1 MKKLLYLL
9 SSVLLIF
16 LFFSCG
22 NSDSPTKNDSLTNS
36 SVDSVLKSANY
47 VIDSSN
53 YVIWRARHMK
63 DTTDDYVSKLY
74 IKDGKIE
81 VLNDKIVGGTISINL
96 ASMKMDD
103 QLPGNLIKH
112 LTSTGYFNLASFPFI
127 DYTITNF
134 KNDSCFGELSVIGV
148 NQQINFPLEVLISDE
163 SIQAKGTILIDM
175 LPFNMPDLLKTHSKE
190 NRDEIKGP
198 NNFIYLDMDIT
209 AYKS

>member
-1 MKKLLYLL
+1 MKKLFSLL
-9 SSVLLIF
+9 SSILLIF

-22 NSDSPTKNDSLTNS
+22 NSESLTN
-36 SVDSVLKSANY
+36 DSVTNNSLVSVTKSANY
-47 VIDSSN
+47 VIDTTN

-63 DTTDDYVSKLY
+63 DTTDDYISKLY

-81 VLNDKIVGGTISINL
+81 VLDDKIVGGTVSINL

-112 LTSTGYFNLASFPFI
+112 LTSNGYFNLASFPFI

-148 NQQINFPLEVLISDE
+148 NQQINFQYCYKHMCHLNQSLCIFRNHLLHFGSY
-163 SIQAKGTILIDM
+163 QAL
-175 LPFNMPDLLKTHSKE
+175 
-190 NRDEIKGP
+190 
-198 NNFIYLDMDIT
+198 
-209 AYKS
+209 YKLGLYY